1 MPVAVPPLPF
11 PDETLAIVPL
21 ADPVMDEAG
30 FDPRSAYVEEY
41 WLGILGPSTT
51 WLLRR
56 MAAGLDAEPDG
67 FLLDLAETSQAL
79 GLGERQ
85 SRHSPFAR
93 ALVRCVHF
101 DLAQPRGLGVL
112 AVRRKVPALNRRQV
126 QRLPNSLQSRHLSWQ
141 QTQVGPATEE
151 SRRRACQLALSLLE
165 LGEPVDAAERQL
177 GTWRYPAPVIRD
189 AVTWAVDRHRAAS
202 VAAGQARLERDRD
215 PAA

>member
-21 ADPVMDEAG
+21 ADPAADESG
-30 FDPRSAYVEEY
+30 FDPRSAYVEQF

-51 WLLRR
+51 WLVRR
-56 MAAGLDAEPDG
+56 MASGLDAEPEG
-67 FLLDLAETSQAL
+67 FLLDLAETSRAL

-112 AVRRKVPALNRRQV
+112 AVRRKVPALNGRQV
-126 QRLPNSLQSRHLSWQ
+126 QRLPNSLQGRHATWQ
-141 QTQVGPATEE
+141 HGQAGPATDEA
-151 SRRRACQLALSLLE
+151 RRRACQLALSLLE

-177 GTWRYPAPVIRD
+177 GIWRYPAPVVRQ
-189 AVTWAVDRHRAAS
+189 AVTWAVDHHRAAM
-202 VAAGQARLERDRD
+202 VAAGQPHPDGG